1 MLKIQ
6 KMTLGS
12 FMTNVYFIIDEA
24 SRDCFIVD
32 PADRCDLILEKVRSQ
47 GLAVKGI
54 LLTHAH
60 FDHIMALE
68 ELREATGAPVM
79 LCEQENA
86 LLCNS
91 DDNLLNSYGDGSSC
105 RPGDR
110 LLREGDAVRL
120 GDTDIKVM
128 LLPGHTPGSC
138 AYIFDG
144 NMISGDTIFREGI
157 GRYDFPGGD
166 YAKLRASLSRIAAL
180 DADYRIYPGH
190 GPSTTLNYEK
200 QNNIYL
206 I

>member
-1 MLKIQ
+1 MLRIQ
-6 KMTLGS
+6 KLTLGS

-47 GLAVKGI
+47 DLRVKGI

-79 LCEQENA
+79 LTEEENA
-86 LLCNS
+86 LLCDP
-91 DDNLLNSYGDGSSC
+91 DDNLMNSYGDGTSC

-110 LLREGDAVRL
+110 LLHDGEVIKL
-120 GDTDIKVM
+120 GDNEITVM

-138 AYIFDG
+138 AYVFDG

-166 YAKLRASLSRIAAL
+166 YRKLRASLERLAAL
-180 DADYRIYPGH
+180 DGDFRIYPGH
-190 GPSTTLNYEK
+190 GPATTLEHEK
-200 QNNIYL
+200 TYNINL
-206 I
+206 L